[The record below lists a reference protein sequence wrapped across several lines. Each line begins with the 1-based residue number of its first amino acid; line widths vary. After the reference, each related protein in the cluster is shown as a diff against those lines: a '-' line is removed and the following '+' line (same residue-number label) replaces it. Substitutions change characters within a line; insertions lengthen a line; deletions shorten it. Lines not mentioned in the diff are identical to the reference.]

1 MRLRL
6 CLVLLVLS
14 SLVSLSGC
22 AHHAQNGPSG
32 NTLRVAMNAVPTTFD
47 PAMAED
53 GNTIDLLQQV
63 FEGLVQWTP
72 KNTLAPALATKW
84 DISNGGRTY
93 TFHLRPNVKFQDG
106 TSLTAQD
113 VYFSLR
119 RTLDPGL
126 ASPVAGY
133 LSAIV
138 GADAVAAGRATD
150 LTGVRVIDP
159 LTVAIT
165 LTAPRPY
172 WIYTLTYPTDYI
184 LSPQEAKQNQVL
196 TSDEVGA
203 GAGTGPFRLTRY
215 DTGARV
221 LLAANPAYWGGAPK
235 IAGQIRPIVI
245 DAGARRNLYLTGQL
259 DLVDEQKDALD
270 ADLKDPAR
278 RNQVQYFPRAETF
291 YLGLNGHVFK
301 PFADPRVRQ
310 ALAYATDKNKICT
323 VAFQNRLDVAQDILS
338 EGIPGWDTH
347 FKGISYDPAKARA
360 LLAQA
365 GYPGGKGLPPIP
377 LTYQE
382 GHPDY
387 ALVVDQIRQM
397 WQQNLGVTVQPQS
410 TEEATLLNLEH
421 HNALGCF
428 FNSWTADYLD
438 PQDYYSLLLS
448 TQGGE
453 NHTQY
458 SNPQFD
464 ALCAAADVS
473 QDPKARMALYRQA
486 AVIVARDVPMIPL
499 YYQKDIELVQP
510 YVNHLND
517 CLMGHLPYKN
527 LTLK

>member
-301 PFADPRVRQ
+301 PFADPRVR
-310 ALAYATDKNKICT
+310 
-323 VAFQNRLDVAQDILS
+323 RW
-338 EGIPGWDTH
+338 PM
-347 FKGISYDPAKARA
+347 
-360 LLAQA
+360 
-365 GYPGGKGLPPIP
+365 PPIRTRFARWRSKTVSMSP
-377 LTYQE
+377 RIFCRKE
-382 GHPDY
+382 SPDGTP
-387 ALVVDQIRQM
+387 I
-397 WQQNLGVTVQPQS
+397 S
-410 TEEATLLNLEH
+410 
-421 HNALGCF
+421 
-428 FNSWTADYLD
+428 
-438 PQDYYSLLLS
+438 
-448 TQGGE
+448 
-453 NHTQY
+453 
-458 SNPQFD
+458 
-464 ALCAAADVS
+464 
-473 QDPKARMALYRQA
+473 KAF
-486 AVIVARDVPMIPL
+486 PMIPPKPEHCWL
-499 YYQKDIELVQP
+499 KRVIPAAKDFPPFHSRIKKATRTMPSSWIRFVRCGSRIW
-510 YVNHLND
+510 V
-517 CLMGHLPYKN
+517 
-527 LTLK
+527 